1 MNLKFIPI
9 TIILCF
15 CFIAKSFS
23 QSWNDLGPG
32 YQTSDPYPFYYF
44 KIATVNAATDRY
56 ATIIEVGA
64 QGDANYFNQQGT
76 YTLRIDKYEGSGAR
90 FDGVEVRNTSGNP
103 FAATF
108 YISNNAIWVR
118 STYLW
123 GRMYYRVIADF
134 IGNSS
139 PLVSLPIV
147 PTTTAPSTTFVN
159 SGYGI
164 KCDFDNNVSYQ
175 LPFIQTNGATILGQG
190 MAMNSTLINTQDRP
204 AITTGFI
211 AGEINGFS
219 GAGQAYDDGF
229 LRLSAGGASTAGTK
243 SFIDISGYTASP
255 TNDRY
260 ENIILGTQ
268 GLERVRVDGSGNVSI
283 GTKSAYGYKL
293 AVNGS
298 AISNKVVV
306 KNNANWPDYV
316 FDSSYPLPSLEFVEK
331 YITENKH
338 LQGIPDA
345 ATIEKGNIDLGAMQ
359 SMLLKKIEEVTL
371 YLIELKKENNAL
383 KEEVRQ
389 LKAKY

>member
-1 MNLKFIPI
+1 MYLKFIPV

-15 CFIAKSFS
+15 CFVAKSFS

-56 ATIIEVGA
+56 ATIIEVSA
-64 QGDANYFNQQGT
+64 QGDANYFDQQGT
-76 YTLRIDKYEGSGAR
+76 FTVRIDKYENSGAR

-108 YISNNAIWVR
+108 YISNNAIWVK

-139 PLVSLPIV
+139 PLVTLPIV
-147 PTTTAPSTTFVN
+147 PTTSAPVTTFVSN
-159 SGYGI
+159 GFGI

-175 LPFIQTNGATILGQG
+175 LPFIQTNGSTILGQG
-190 MAMNSTLINTQDRP
+190 VAMNSKLINTQDRP

-219 GAGQAYDDGF
+219 GAGQTADDGF
-229 LRLSAGGASTAGTK
+229 LRLSAGGGTTAATK
-243 SFIDISGYTASP
+243 TFIDISGYTASA

-268 GLERVRVDGSGNVSI
+268 GLERVRVDGSGNVGI
-283 GTKSAYGYKL
+283 GTKDAHGYKL
-293 AVNGS
+293 AVNG
-298 AISNKVVV
+298 AGIFTKVVV
-306 KNNANWPDYV
+306 KNYVNWPDYV
-316 FDSSYPLPSLEFVEK
+316 FDSSYHLPTLESVEK
-331 YITENKH
+331 YVTVNKH
-338 LQGIPDA
+338 LQGIPNA
-345 ATIEKGNIDLGAMQ
+345 ATIENENVDLGAMQ
-359 SMLLKKIEEVTL
+359 SMLLKKMEEVTL

-383 KEEVRQ
+383 REEVRQ